1 MKRNWKSQVREICK
15 NAVNYSG
22 TSCEIDIKLEGEE
35 KDCVRIT
42 FTPKMEDSLVM
53 FHISELKSIEKII
66 FGRLKFISVIDGVL
80 EISFYK

>member
-1 MKRNWKSQVREICK
+1 MKRNWESQVREICK

-35 KDCVRIT
+35 KDCVRIK
-42 FTPKMEDSLVM
+42 FTPKMKDSLVM
-53 FHISELKSIEKII
+53 FHISELESIENIV
-66 FGRLKFISVIDGVL
+66 FGRLKFINVIDGVL